1 MAKKKQFAGK
11 KTKLAELPLTQILA
25 SQAEATPSWDSP
37 LGAPESDS
45 RQLPLSWEG
54 LEAGPTSSLA
64 ATYFQV
70 IQDLKHLQS
79 ELPLTG
85 TAADNP
91 APPLP
96 AGPPAPPRLKE
107 ALHQTREDLQDLRRM
122 LSQP

>member
-25 SQAEATPSWDSP
+25 SQAEAAPSWDSS

-54 LEAGPTSSLA
+54 LEAGPNTLA

-85 TAADNP
+85 TGADNP
-91 APPLP
+91 APPLS

-107 ALHQTREDLQDLRRM
+107 ALHQAREDLQDLRRL